1 MITKETYQDK
11 IETELKVWSDRI
23 EQLKAKAITVQT
35 DAAATYQ
42 EQFNELALRQA
53 EVVQKLQ
60 ALQQA
65 SGDRWEDL
73 TSGVEK
79 TLTALEE
86 SFDQVKEKLAQVGW
100 LGWAQGMTEK
110 RQFDSEGWAEG
121 MGHKVGH
128 SEGWVEGVGYQSEDS
143 VGWAEGMKTP

>member
-23 EQLKAKAITVQT
+23 EQLKAKAITVQA

-42 EQFNELALRQA
+42 EQFNALALRQA
-53 EVVQKLQ
+53 EVVQRFQ
-60 ALQQA
+60 TLQQA
-65 SGDRWEDL
+65 SGDQWEDL

-79 TLTALEE
+79 ALTALEE

-100 LGWAQGMTEK
+100 LGWAQGMTGK